1 MAGPDD
7 ADRQGFRSGGAF
19 TGTIAVY
26 ETMES
31 AHHRARQAIQNLGYR
46 LAVESSADAIER
58 RCLGDNPPDLLIV
71 SLPEGQ
77 DLVDRVK
84 TVPRPPIVMGSLA
97 GPPATARERFAA
109 FDVPLYAVRP
119 HSVETL
125 GPLVHAAGMLAQTHD
140 RIRALRNAEN
150 RMRDRL
156 HQAGH
161 SGNVTGFQHFEYFKK
176 LLVLELKRAK
186 RYGYSIA
193 VCLVALDPVDG
204 DPKYPTSAATK
215 EKLARKV
222 AAAITKSIRDIDIPV
237 DYADQRMLLF
247 LPYTDSKGA
256 GEVGDRVL
264 QVVRSSVHTKDRNRE
279 VRMTVSI
286 GIAALGEGRELSF
299 ARLIKDA
306 NTALKAAQLKGG
318 NRVVSRDS

>member
-1 MAGPDD
+1 MIPGAV
-7 ADRQGFRSGGAF
+7 SGGTF
-19 TGTIAVY
+19 TGTVAVY

-31 AHHRARQAIQNLGYR
+31 AHTRARQAIQKLGYR
-46 LAVESSADAIER
+46 LAMESSADAIER

-84 TVPRPPIVMGSLA
+84 SVPRPPIIMGSLA

-125 GPLVHAAGMLAQTHD
+125 GPLVHAAGMLAQSRD
-140 RIRALRNAEN
+140 RIRALRSAED
-150 RMRDRL
+150 RLRDRL

-161 SGNVTGFQHFEYFKK
+161 SGNVTGFQHFEFFKK
-176 LLVLELKRAK
+176 ILVLELKRAK
-186 RYGYSIA
+186 RYGYGIA
-193 VCLVALDPVDG
+193 VCLIAPDPLPQNIG
-204 DPKYPTSAATK
+204 RSASATLR
-215 EKLARKV
+215 ETLARKV

-237 DYADQRMLLF
+237 DYADERMLLF
-247 LPYTDSKGA
+247 LPYTDSAGA
-256 GEVGDRVL
+256 QEVGERVL
-264 QVVRSSVHTKDRNRE
+264 EIVRSSVHTKERDKL

-286 GIAALGEGRELSF
+286 GIAALGEGKEVSF

-318 NRVVSRDS
+318 NRVVNRDH

>member
-1 MAGPDD
+1 
-7 ADRQGFRSGGAF
+7 
-19 TGTIAVY
+19 
-26 ETMES
+26 
-31 AHHRARQAIQNLGYR
+31 
-46 LAVESSADAIER
+46 
-58 RCLGDNPPDLLIV
+58 
-71 SLPEGQ
+71 
-77 DLVDRVK
+77 
-84 TVPRPPIVMGSLA
+84 
-97 GPPATARERFAA
+97 
-109 FDVPLYAVRP
+109 
-119 HSVETL
+119 
-125 GPLVHAAGMLAQTHD
+125 MLAHTHD
-140 RIRALRNAEN
+140 RIRALRSAEN

-193 VCLVALDPVDG
+193 VCLVALDPLESG
-204 DPKYPTSAATK
+204 ATRNISGAAQET
-215 EKLARKV
+215 LARKV

-247 LPYTDSKGA
+247 LPYTDSQGA
-256 GEVGDRVL
+256 KEVGDRVL
-264 QVVRSSVHTKDRNRE
+264 QVVRSSVHTKDHNKQ

>member
-1 MAGPDD
+1 MVGPAD
-7 ADRQGFRSGGAF
+7 ASGQGYGSGDTF
-19 TGTIAVY
+19 TGTVAVY

-31 AHHRARQAIQNLGYR
+31 AHQRAREAIQKLGYR
-46 LAVESSADAIER
+46 LAVESSVDAIER
-58 RCLGDNPPDLLIV
+58 RCLGENPPDLLIV

-84 TVPRPPIVMGSLA
+84 TVPRPPIIMGSLA

-125 GPLVHAAGMLAQTHD
+125 GPLVHAAGMLARAND
-140 RIRALRNAEN
+140 KIRALRNAEN

-193 VCLVALDPVDG
+193 VCLLALDPIEG
-204 DPKYPTSAATK
+204 EASHITST
-215 EKLARKV
+215 EVQDKLARKV
-222 AAAITKSIRDIDIPV
+222 AAAVTKSIRDIDIPV

-247 LPYTDSKGA
+247 LPYTDSQGA
-256 GEVGDRVL
+256 QEVGDRVL
-264 QVVRSSVHTKDRNRE
+264 QVVRSSVHTKDRNTQ

-318 NRVVSRDS
+318 NQVVSRDS